1 MLQAR
6 SFFLLLALC
15 VALFWW
21 RLGAIG
27 LIDPDEPFYA
37 ETAREMVDTNDWLT
51 PRIFGQPQFEK
62 PIAFY
67 WMAASCFKIFGINEW
82 AARAT
87 SAFFATLLVL
97 LVYAWGA
104 KFWNERA
111 GLISALVLG
120 TGVEFVVMSRLMLT
134 DIALAF
140 FIAASLFSYW
150 VSTTQTRRA
159 HLWLLAHFVF
169 TALAVLTKGPLASL
183 ICALA
188 IGSFLLLTRTSF
200 SLRNRWLWFG
210 AILYAVIAVPWYAL
224 MLWKYGRGY
233 FDAFFVHENF
243 MRLIH
248 AEHPTNNHFYYY
260 IAILVLGSV
269 PWIPALSLT
278 LRRAFVEP
286 QDARAKFLW
295 CWILTSLVFLTLAQ
309 SKLPSYI
316 FFLFA
321 PFSLVIGK
329 TLDDLLKDGFRS
341 RGENRLV
348 LSLGLVQFALILACP
363 FFKTAKPFA
372 LPALLV
378 SACLAAALLFQWR
391 RQFPGWLAAHVVAT
405 LALIASGLTWSLPNV
420 EATSSARPIALAL
433 KQEHRGNEPI
443 LTDKFLARGIFFY
456 TQEPVRVL
464 SSKTQPFWSAHPLP
478 VVVGRIGLRDSLR
491 ETGTAICAVRQG
503 ESPLWNKLGVFA
515 AATETEHFGNNLLIH
530 DSTAQLDGN

>member
-1 MLQAR
+1 MLRVR
-6 SFFLLLALC
+6 SLLLLLGLC
-15 VALFWW
+15 AALFWW

-37 ETAREMVDTNDWLT
+37 ETAREMVDTNDWIT

-67 WMAASCFKIFGINEW
+67 WMAAGCFKIFGINEW
-82 AARAT
+82 AARAP

-104 KFWNERA
+104 KFWNERT
-111 GLISALVLG
+111 GLIAALVLG

-140 FIAASLFSYW
+140 FIAAALFSYW
-150 VSTTQTRRA
+150 LSTTQSRRA
-159 HLWLLAHFVF
+159 NLWLLAHFAF
-169 TALAVLTKGPLASL
+169 AALAVLTKGPLASL
-183 ICALA
+183 ICAMA
-188 IGSFLLLTRTSF
+188 IGSFLFVTRTSF
-200 SLRNRWLWFG
+200 SFRNRWLWIG
-210 AILYAVIAVPWYAL
+210 ASLYAVIAFPWYVL
-224 MLWKYGRGY
+224 MLCKYGRGY

-260 IAILVLGSV
+260 IAILLLGSV
-269 PWIPALSLT
+269 PWMPALGLT
-278 LRRAFVEP
+278 LRRAVME
-286 QDARAKFLW
+286 QKDCRAKFLW
-295 CWILTSLVFLTLAQ
+295 CWILTSFVFLTVAQ
-309 SKLPSYI
+309 SKLPSYS

-321 PFSLVIGK
+321 PFALVTAK
-329 TLDDLLKDGFRS
+329 ALDDLLKGGFGS
-341 RGENRLV
+341 RGEKRFV

-363 FFKTAKPFA
+363 FFKIAKPFA
-372 LPALLV
+372 APALLV
-378 SACLAAALLFQWR
+378 SICLAAALVLQWR
-391 RQFPGWLAAHVVAT
+391 GEFSAWLAAQVAAT
-405 LALIASGLTWSLPNV
+405 LALIASGLTLSLPNLEV
-420 EATSSARPIALAL
+420 TSSARPIALAL
-433 KQEHRGNEPI
+433 KQEHCGHEPI

-464 SSKTQPFWSAHPLP
+464 ASKPQPFWSAHPLP
-478 VVVGRIGLRDSLR
+478 IVVGRIGLRDSLR

-503 ESPLWNKLGVFA
+503 ESPLWTKLGVFA

-530 DSTAQLDGN
+530 DSTAQLKNY